1 MPLQVVEL
9 IVEVVE
15 EGAVKV
21 VINAVVLVTLPVT
34 VAQRSHVSNVRDRDI
49 MPVTARPQSLLGKT
63 GIWSTATNATRKDI
77 LDETALMM

>member
-34 VAQRSHVSNVRDRDI
+34 VAQRSHVSNVRGGGI
-49 MPVTARPQSLLGKT
+49 MPVTARPRSLLGRT
-63 GIWSTATNATRKDI
+63 GILVNCYKYNKKGHFG
-77 LDETALMM
+77 